1 MKIRHISLLLLLCG
15 TYFLALPA
23 TLPPGFAEMQI
34 ADSLNP
40 TAMTIAPDGRLF
52 LAQKDGRILIV
63 RNDSLLPDPFF
74 DLVVDETNERGLGSI
89 ALHPDF
95 DQNPYVYIYYTVPGQ
110 NRNRISRLTANG
122 DFAIP
127 GSEEILL
134 ELSTMLGSIHNGGG
148 MAFGKDGK
156 LYVCTGDGNGGA
168 ASQSLSSFL
177 GKVIRLN
184 PDGSIPTD
192 NPFYNDLDGDFRAIY
207 ATGLRN
213 PFTMSIDPIS
223 GRIFVND
230 VGNGSFEEINEILP
244 GKDYGWPILEGNLK
258 NQSVSSNYQDPFKSI
273 SHVISCAI
281 MGSAFYAP
289 SENAFPGQYQ
299 GKYLFGDYCR
309 GYIKTIDP
317 QTGIIEETF
326 AENIDRL
333 VALLVSPQGD
343 LYYLERAGMGGGS
356 VADNTSSNTGR
367 LWKISYTGSGAPFIS
382 VQPKDILVPQGEDA
396 LFHIRASGAD
406 PLQYQWYLDGQPL
419 NGANDDSLLLTNL
432 SLAQDDQVLNCVV
445 SNAEGSLN
453 SLEAT
458 LSVTSNQRPEPTIA
472 FPEGGTTYMAGETL
486 SFNGYAN
493 DPEDGPLPP
502 AQLSW
507 TVIFHHDTHT

>member
-244 GKDYGWPILEGNLK
+244 GKDY
-258 NQSVSSNYQDPFKSI
+258 
-273 SHVISCAI
+273 
-281 MGSAFYAP
+281 
-289 SENAFPGQYQ
+289 
-299 GKYLFGDYCR
+299 
-309 GYIKTIDP
+309 
-317 QTGIIEETF
+317 
-326 AENIDRL
+326 
-333 VALLVSPQGD
+333 
-343 LYYLERAGMGGGS
+343 
-356 VADNTSSNTGR
+356 
-367 LWKISYTGSGAPFIS
+367 
-382 VQPKDILVPQGEDA
+382 
-396 LFHIRASGAD
+396 
-406 PLQYQWYLDGQPL
+406 
-419 NGANDDSLLLTNL
+419 
-432 SLAQDDQVLNCVV
+432 
-445 SNAEGSLN
+445 
-453 SLEAT
+453 
-458 LSVTSNQRPEPTIA
+458 
-472 FPEGGTTYMAGETL
+472 
-486 SFNGYAN
+486 
-493 DPEDGPLPP
+493 
-502 AQLSW
+502 
-507 TVIFHHDTHT
+507 